1 MRIKFFLTLGI
12 LIWCISNLKAQNY
25 LTRSIQYAG
34 QTRVYSI
41 YVPTSISTLTDVP
54 LVFNFHAGNGTRL
67 DQISISDMSAL
78 ADTANFIALYP
89 QALPDPN
96 DGGSKNWLHKDPS
109 TIDDIYF
116 ISALIDSVSA
126 DYPIDSNRIYAC
138 GYSLGGEFAYEL
150 GCRLNH
156 KISAIAAVGRTMQ
169 TNQINN
175 CSPTKP
181 TGVMTIIGTNDAY
194 NGISFGGIQYYVS
207 SNDVHNYWAN
217 NNVCD
222 TTPLITQVPN
232 IDPSDGS
239 TVERHSWKNSN
250 NCIYVEHLKVLGGA
264 HDWPGSWGNMDIN
277 STNEIWNFVSKF
289 DLNGRIGCT
298 SVSENELA
306 SYPTDIK
313 IFPNPFKDDLQ
324 IEFNDYHLGEEYK
337 IYTDFGKLVHKGKLS
352 SESIN
357 LNNLKSGLYIFRIQE
372 NVMKILKE

>member
-1 MRIKFFLTLGI
+1 MRTKFFLTLSI

-41 YVPTSISTLTDVP
+41 YVPTSVSTSTDIP

-116 ISALIDSVSA
+116 ISALIDSISA

-156 KISAIAAVGRTMQ
+156 KIAAIAAVGRTMQ

-207 SNDVHNYWAN
+207 ANDVHNYWAN
-217 NNVCD
+217 NNICD
-222 TTPLITQVPN
+222 TTPLITQLPN

-250 NCIYVEHLKVLGGA
+250 GCIYVEHLKVLGGN

-298 SVSENELA
+298 SVSENELT
-306 SYPTDIK
+306 SYPTDLA
-313 IFPNPFKDDLQ
+313 IFPNPFKDDIQ
-324 IEFNDYHLGEEYK
+324 IQLNDHLGEEYK
-337 IYTDFGKLVHKGKLS
+337 IYTDFGKLVYKGKLS
-352 SESIN
+352 SESLN
-357 LNNLKSGLYIFRIQE
+357 LSNLKSGLYIFRIRE
-372 NVMKILKE
+372 SVIKFVKE

>member
-1 MRIKFFLTLGI
+1 MTLSI
-12 LIWCISNLKAQNY
+12 LICSISNLKAQNY
-25 LTRSIQYAG
+25 ITRSIQYAG

-41 YVPTSISTLTDVP
+41 YVPTSATALTNVP
-54 LVFNFHAGNGTRL
+54 LVFNFHGGNGTRQ
-67 DQISISDMSAL
+67 DQISLSDMSAL

-116 ISALIDSVSA
+116 INALIDSVSA

-156 KISAIAAVGRTMQ
+156 KIAAIAAVARTMQ

-175 CSPTKP
+175 CSPAKP
-181 TGVMTIIGTNDAY
+181 TGVMTIIGTNDSY

-207 SNDVHNYWAN
+207 ANDVHNYWAN

-222 TTPLITQVPN
+222 TTPIITQIPD
-232 IDPSDGS
+232 IDASDGS

-250 NCIYVEHLKVLGGA
+250 GCIYVEHLKVLGGG

-298 SVSENELA
+298 SVGGNELA
-306 SYPTDIK
+306 SYPTDIAL
-313 IFPNPFKDDLQ
+313 FPNPFKDDLQ
-324 IEFNDYHLGEEYK
+324 IQFNDHHLGEEYK
-337 IYTDFGKLVHKGKLS
+337 IYTDFGKVVYKGKLS

-357 LNNLKSGLYIFRIQE
+357 LSNLKSGLYIFRFQE
-372 NVMKILKE
+372 NVLKIVKE